1 MRVEYNSMELKVYS
15 KKKKKNK
22 IKKLNQVHYIALGFL
37 AIIIVGTL
45 LLLLPFATKQGQ
57 TTDVLGALFTAT
69 SSTCVTGLVAYDTYT
84 HWTLFGQ
91 IVLILLI
98 QIGGL
103 GFITIGVGFS
113 MLFRRHIGLR
123 QRDLLKESVN
133 AIEIGGI
140 LKLWRK
146 IVLGTLLFEGIGA
159 LLLSIR
165 FIPEFGPVKGIWYGI
180 FHSIS
185 AFCNGGFDLMGAKES
200 YSSFT
205 DYVSDPIVNITLCA
219 LILIGGLG
227 FLVWDDLYKNKFRWR
242 RYTLHTKIVISMLF
256 VLVIGGTLLMYWTE
270 RNNTI
275 ADLSGSGKFYASL
288 FGAVTARTAGF
299 NSVDTGALTPGG
311 KMVTI
316 ILMFIGGNPGSTAG
330 GVKTTT
336 VAVILAYIYSSIRG
350 NSGCN
355 MYGRRISDE
364 VIKKSALVFALNL
377 LLALISSVIIMGTHS
392 LGFEDVIFEVVS
404 AVSTVGMTTGITR
417 DLNTVGRIVI
427 IILMYCG
434 RIGSM
439 TFALSLIQRPDLQ
452 VITYPEEKVT
462 IG

>member
-1 MRVEYNSMELKVYS
+1 MVYMKE
-15 KKKKKNK
+15 KKKKR

-37 AIIIVGTL
+37 AIIIVGTFL
-45 LLLLPFATKQGQ
+45 LMLPFASKAGES
-57 TTDVLGALFTAT
+57 TTLLGALVTAT

-91 IVLILLI
+91 VVLLILI

-103 GFITIGVGFS
+103 GFITIGVAFS

-146 IVLGTLLFEGIGA
+146 IILGTLLFEGVGA
-159 LLLSIR
+159 ALLSIR
-165 FIPEFGPVKGIWYGI
+165 FIKDFGVVKGIWYGV

-185 AFCNGGFDLMGAKES
+185 AFCNGGFDLMGTKEKF
-200 YSSFT
+200 SSFT
-205 DYVSDPIVNITLCA
+205 AYVDDPLVIITLSV
-219 LILIGGLG
+219 LILVGGLG
-227 FLVWDDLYKNKFRWR
+227 FLVWDDLAKNKLHWK
-242 RYTLHTKIVISMLF
+242 RYTLHTKIVITMLF
-256 VLVIGGTLLMYWTE
+256 VLVAAGTLLMYVME
-270 RNNTI
+270 KNVTI
-275 ADLSGSGKFYASL
+275 ASMDTSGKFLASL

-299 NSVDTGALTPGG
+299 NSVDTGALSPGG

-336 VAVILAYIYSSIRG
+336 VAVILAYIYANVRG

-355 MYGRRISDE
+355 MFGRRIGDE
-364 VIKKSALVFALNL
+364 VIKKAALVFSLNL
-377 LLALISSVIIMGTHS
+377 ILALISSIVIMATNPLS
-392 LGFEDVIFEVVS
+392 FDDVIFEVVS

-417 DLNTVGRIVI
+417 DLNVVGQITI
-427 IILMYCG
+427 TILMYCG

-439 TFALSLIQRPDLQ
+439 TFALSLIQRPDAQLT
-452 VITYPEEKVT
+452 TYPEEKVT